1 MAFNNRRD
9 FPSDSL
15 TNSEVIWVQT
25 GTSGIFLLKEGTA
38 PSTIANYAQ
47 IYAKSSDHL
56 LYWKDSSGLERIV
69 GSGSSMVYP
78 GTGIPLSTGAGWDT
92 SITDN
97 SANWNIAYGWGNHAS
112 AGYLTAASSLD
123 PSKITQSL
131 TYRFVTDAQISAW
144 NVSSSGISAELA
156 IAFAIAL

>member
-1 MAFNNRRD
+1 MPFNNRRD
-9 FPSDSL
+9 FPPDSL
-15 TNSEVIWVQT
+15 TTTEVIWVQT

-112 AGYLTAASSLD
+112 AGYLKADGLY
-123 PSKITQSL
+123 ITGVG
-131 TYRFVTDAQISAW
+131 THKMTVGAVEPTNPAEGDIWIQI
-144 NVSSSGISAELA
+144 
-156 IAFAIAL
+156 